1 MLRPMSSPSKTLDTV
16 AQIIS
21 AQSSSDPSEL
31 MKISITGISQSS
43 NNIEAGDIFIA
54 LPGEKTHGAKFASD
68 AIKRGAKAILTD
80 TAGAAL
86 ITGIPVLITSNP
98 RRSAGVL
105 SAWFYSEPMRDLYSV
120 GITGTNGKTT
130 VTTILH
136 QIMSLA
142 GRDSGLIGTIE
153 TRIGSEVLK
162 SKRTTPESSELQS
175 LAAVM
180 RERHMRNLIMEVSS
194 HAVAL
199 DRIRGSHFAV
209 VGFTNLSQ
217 DHLDFHKT
225 MDKYFEAKSALFTFE
240 YADLAV
246 INIDDSHGRKL
257 QEITELPVITLS
269 KINTDADWHY
279 SNISSEYYGAHVA
292 IRGSGGIL
300 IEGKVNLHGGYN
312 YDNLLMAIAIAVESG
327 IDPIDI
333 ASLLPKLRGAS
344 GRLESVA
351 LGQKFAAF
359 VDYAHSPDAVARVLE
374 TARELSTGRVIGVL
388 GCGGDR
394 DRSKRSAMGRALDD
408 GSDVAIFTSDNPRS
422 ERAEDILKEMTAGI
436 KSASVI
442 SDRAQAIKSAVNEA
456 QDGDLVIILGKGHE
470 TGQEIAGVLHPF
482 DDRIELAKAIEE
494 KK

>member
-80 TAGAAL
+80 AAGAAL

-240 YADLAV
+240 YADLAI

>member
-199 DRIRGSHFAV
+199 DRIKGSHFAV

-225 MDKYFEAKSALFTFE
+225 MDKYFETKSALFTFE